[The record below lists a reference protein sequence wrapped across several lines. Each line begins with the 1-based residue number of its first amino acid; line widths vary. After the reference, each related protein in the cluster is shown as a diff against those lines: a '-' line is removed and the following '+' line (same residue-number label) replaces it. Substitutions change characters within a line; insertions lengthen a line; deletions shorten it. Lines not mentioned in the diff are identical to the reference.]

1 MDKLVAE
8 KQIEESEVKVTTQE
22 KESVVRTEE
31 IVVKEKPPVQTEYLN
46 SFENLTVADVRREE
60 EKRQKEEF
68 EIEKEKLIAESFQT
82 NESQVEEQTEEKTE
96 EQTTEKSEESK
107 NIIEKPNY
115 DFIEENKK
123 VIKLKKNTSQKKVKN
138 KKVAGIALAL
148 ALGGSAILCVANTII
163 LDNMNFSLLQIDE
176 TYKLNLGKYLKDIAG
191 LDSTK
196 KSMEFLETYPEE
208 LLDAGELGH
217 KTNWFDKLCNF
228 FGGLFGG

>member
-82 NESQVEEQTEEKTE
+82 NESQVE

-208 LLDAGELGH
+208 LLDAGELGQ